1 MYFILELLGNDP
13 YVWFIIITTA
23 LYFILTRNHGYW
35 GSLNV
40 KYVRPLP
47 LFGNSF
53 PTTFCLTQG
62 FKLQQEQYNY
72 LKGQRYGGI
81 WSFWKPKL
89 IILDPELIEHIM
101 IKDFSYF
108 THREDTIDVST
119 DPLTRHLVN
128 ENGSSWKILRTKL
141 TPVFSSGKLKTMI
154 EQILDCSAACIDNIG
169 QKAAAGKTLEV
180 REEMAGF
187 TMDVIGSCAFG
198 LNLNV
203 MNEPDSKFRKLG
215 HMVFGPSR
223 KAKLRKALS
232 ANFSFFLKLV
242 NWKRVKGDFADFFI
256 NLVTSVLKYR
266 EENNIHRNDFIQL
279 MMELRKEEEKQLKDG
294 TISQIVM
301 DDNTIISNAFV
312 FLLAG
317 YETTANTL
325 SFGLYELSK
334 NPDIQERVYKEVD
347 NVLKKYGGVI
357 TWEGLA
363 EMKYIECVISETLR
377 KYPPIIAVVRQSV
390 KPYKVPNSDLELPTK
405 SVVVMPIYSI
415 HHDPKYYPD
424 PEKFDPERF
433 SEENKH
439 KLVKCTYLPFG
450 EGPRTCIGMRFA
462 KMEIKIAIAK
472 LIMKYK
478 LTLNSK
484 TTSPLQYST
493 KTFFMVPAE
502 GLWVDFSPRT
512 HQE

>member
-1 MYFILELLGNDP
+1 MYFILELLRNDAF
-13 YVWFIIITTA
+13 VWFIIIITA

-53 PTTFCLTQG
+53 PTTFCLAPG
-62 FKLQQEQYNY
+62 YKVQQDQYNY

-81 WSFWKPKL
+81 WNFWKPKL
-89 IILDPELIEHIM
+89 LILDPELIEHIM
-101 IKDFSYF
+101 VTDFSYF
-108 THREDTIDVST
+108 THREETVDVST
-119 DPLTRHLVN
+119 DPLARHLVN
-128 ENGSSWKILRTKL
+128 QNGSSWKILRNKL
-141 TPVFSSGKLKTMI
+141 TPVFTSGKLKTMI
-154 EQILDCSAACIDNIG
+154 PQISECSDVCIENIG
-169 QKAAAGKTLEV
+169 KKAATGNAFEV

-203 MNEPDSKFRKLG
+203 MNDPNSKFKKMG
-215 HMVFGPSR
+215 HMIFGPSR
-223 KAKLRKALS
+223 MAKLRKALS
-232 ANFSFFLKLV
+232 ANFSFLLKMV
-242 NWKRVKGDFADFFI
+242 RWKRVKGEFANFFI
-256 NLVTSVLKYR
+256 NLVKNVMKYR
-266 EENNIHRNDFIQL
+266 EEKNIQRNDFIQL
-279 MMELRKEEEKQLKDG
+279 MMDLRKEEEKQLKDG

-325 SFGLYELSK
+325 SYALYEIAK
-334 NPDIQERVYKEVD
+334 NLEIQEKVHKEVED
-347 NVLKKYGGVI
+347 ALMKHNGEI

-363 EMKYIECVISETLR
+363 EMKYVDCVITEALR
-377 KYPPIIAVVRQSV
+377 KYPPFIAVVRQSV
-390 KPYKVPNSDLELPTK
+390 KPYKIPNSDLELPK
-405 SVVVMPIYSI
+405 GSVVTIPIYSI
-415 HHDPKYYPD
+415 HHDPKYYPN
-424 PEKFDPERF
+424 PEKFEPERF

-439 KLVKCTYLPFG
+439 KLVKCTFLTFG
-450 EGPRTCIGMRFA
+450 EGPRICIAMRFA
-462 KMEIKIAIAK
+462 RMEIKIAIAK

-478 LTLNSK
+478 LSLNPK

-493 KTFFMVPAE
+493 QTFFLVPIG
-502 GLWVDFSPRT
+502 GLWVDFTPRKS
-512 HQE
+512 Q